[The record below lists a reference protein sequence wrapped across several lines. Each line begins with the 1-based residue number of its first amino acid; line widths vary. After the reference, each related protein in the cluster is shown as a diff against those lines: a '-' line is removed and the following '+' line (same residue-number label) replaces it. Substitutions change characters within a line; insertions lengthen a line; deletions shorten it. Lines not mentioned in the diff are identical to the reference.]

1 MMRACT
7 YAVGRSSWWL
17 GHGAAPS
24 APPAFSGSP
33 AAGKL
38 LRCVQ
43 SKQVSPLPE
52 EAAMLVLMR
61 SFAVIV
67 GILALVAASLYATL
81 VVWERTHPP
90 RLPTVSTAAPQ
101 PAVLYQSMPAK
112 GVARAVR

>member
-1 MMRACT
+1 MLRGPR
-7 YAVGRSSWWL
+7 YAVQTQLVAGTWGGAL
-17 GHGAAPS
+17 GAAL
-24 APPAFSGSP
+24 FFRSGRERRE
-33 AAGKL
+33 
-38 LRCVQ
+38 LRRRLQ

-101 PAVLYQSMPAK
+101 PAVLYRSMPAR
-112 GVARAVR
+112 GAARPMR